1 MTGEHRIKV
10 LISSRYA
17 LFRTGLRLLLEHG
30 LIFHVMGEANTT
42 KQTVRFAKRL
52 KPDVVIVDAGA
63 RGLSGPE
70 TSRLLK
76 EMDPN
81 LKVVVLTATEEQI
94 RDCLSAGANAYV
106 RKGARSENLKT
117 ALYDVCKG
125 RTYAA

>member
-30 LIFHVMGEANTT
+30 LIFHVLGEANTT

-76 EMDPN
+76 EMDPAI
-81 LKVVVLTATEEQI
+81 KVIVLTATEEQI
-94 RDCLSAGANAYV
+94 HDCLVAGANAYV
-106 RKGARSENLKT
+106 RKGAQSESLKT
-117 ALYDVCKG
+117 AIYNVCKG
-125 RTYAA
+125 RTFAA